1 MDNGTPEKLT
11 FFCELSSDKLIKL
24 FSNQQLYTQLIKLQ
38 ATISLGIL
46 DFSDARAKIVQQ
58 LNEHNIPVIAWQL
71 LSKEEGYWYNMDNA
85 SQAAMNYGQFLAWSN
100 KHNLRWD
107 GIGVDIEPDISEI
120 HKLLSNKLRIIPAI
134 FKRIYKTK
142 CFDDA
147 CKEYHSLVSRMQND
161 GYKVDSYEF
170 LFMDDDRKAGS
181 CILGRILGVTDVP
194 TDRRVLML
202 YSSFFRPYG
211 AAVLCNYAC
220 GADSVA
226 VGITGGGVE
235 FPGINSAPL
244 NWHEFSRDLRLAR
257 HSCEDIHV
265 FSLEGCVEQNFM
277 EGLISF
283 DWNLAVKQPQ
293 PMTFMLKIARFF
305 SQLVLWL
312 TAHPFLIGLLIGFL
326 VSQLLNWD

>member
-1 MDNGTPEKLT
+1 MDNGAPEKLT

-24 FSNQQLYTQLIKLQ
+24 FSSQQLYTQLRKLQ

-46 DFSDARAKIVQQ
+46 DFSDERAYIVQQ

-71 LSKEEGYWYNMDNA
+71 LSEEEGYWYNMANA
-85 SQAAMNYGQFLAWSN
+85 SQAAIGYSQFLSWTN
-100 KHNLRWD
+100 RHNLRWA
-107 GIGVDIEPDISEI
+107 GLGVDIEPDISEI
-120 HKLLSNKLRIIPAI
+120 HKLLSNKLRIIPAV
-134 FKRIYKTK
+134 FKRLCRKK

-147 CKEYHSLVSRMQND
+147 CKAYHSLVSRMQND

-181 CILGRILGVTDVP
+181 CILGRVLGVTDVP
-194 TDRRVLML
+194 ADRRVLML

-220 GADSVA
+220 GSDSVA

-244 NWHEFSRDLRLAR
+244 NWQEFSRDLRLAR
-257 HSCEDIHV
+257 RSCDDIHV

-277 EGLISF
+277 QGLISF

-293 PMTFMLKIARFF
+293 PMTFLLMTARFF
-305 SQLVLWL
+305 SRLILWL
-312 TAHPFLIGLLIGFL
+312 TAHPFLIGLLTGFL
-326 VSQLLNWD
+326 ISLLF